1 MHLPSQPALTSLL
14 NRQDLWLGEQA
25 ATQLTGLSTGFAEL
39 TQHLPYW
46 PAHGVC
52 ELYSQGLGCGE
63 LGLLH
68 PLMRALCTEQPL
80 APIMLIAPPALPN
93 ALGLALL
100 QLPPERF
107 IWLNISSAREALW
120 AMEQALHSG
129 SCSLVL
135 GWFAHLSL
143 KAARRLQLA
152 AEEGNSLG
160 FCVLPL
166 SQAGNQHPLPLKLAL
181 QADSS
186 AIRLSILKRRGGWP
200 VSDIALPNIA
210 VPIWRKMA
218 LAATASPAM
227 FTAPRDHQTRQQTGV
242 DVSLAR
248 LNAANDHAQHEA
260 QDG

>member
-25 ATQLTGLSTGFAEL
+25 ATQLHGMSTGFAEL

-63 LGLLH
+63 LGLLQ
-68 PLMRALCTEQPL
+68 PLMHAVCSASEP

-93 ALGLALL
+93 AFGLALL

-120 AMEQALHSG
+120 AMEQVLHSG
-129 SCSLVL
+129 SCGLVI
-135 GWFAHLSL
+135 GWFEQLSL

-166 SQAGNQHPLPLKLAL
+166 TQAGNQHPLPLKLAL

-186 AIRLSILKRRGGWP
+186 AVRLSILKRRGGWP
-200 VSDIALPNIA
+200 VNDIALPHVA
-210 VPIWRKMA
+210 VPMWRKMA
-218 LAATASPAM
+218 LAAAAEPARFTSPREPIA
-227 FTAPRDHQTRQQTGV
+227 RQQTAVG
-242 DVSLAR
+242 SLSF
-248 LNAANDHAQHEA
+248 LPAANDHAAAEA